1 MTSVPNRSQA
11 ELWNTRAGNTWVELQ
26 EMIDR
31 LFAPVEAT
39 LVEAGFPGQGGSV
52 LDIGCGAGATTLAMA
67 RRLGPAGSC
76 LGVDI
81 SAPLV
86 EAAQRRAAEAGL
98 EKVEFVAADAQA
110 YAFEAARFDAAI
122 SRFGVMFFD
131 DPVAAFANIRRAL
144 RPGGRLAFVA
154 WRSPAENPF
163 MTAARRAAA
172 PFLPEMPA
180 YEPDAPGQFGFA
192 REGRVRQ
199 ILGDAEWLE
208 VEVAPLDIEV
218 SLEEGELAIYAARMG
233 PVGIALQAMDEEA
246 RAPIG
251 EAVLRAFD
259 PYVTNGA
266 ARFSLACW
274 LVTARA
280 QAG

>member
-1 MTSVPNRSQA
+1 MAGTSEPNRGQA

-26 EMIDR
+26 ELIDR
-31 LFAPVEAT
+31 LFAPVEAEV
-39 LVEAGFPGQGGSV
+39 VEAGFPGAGGSV

-67 RRLGPAGSC
+67 RRLGPAGSR

-98 EKVEFVAADAQA
+98 DKVEFVAADVQA

-163 MTAARRAAA
+163 MTAAGRAAA
-172 PFLPEMPA
+172 PFLPELPA

-192 REGRVRQ
+192 REQRVRQ
-199 ILGDAEWLE
+199 ILGDAGWSA
-208 VEVAPLDIEV
+208 VEVRPLDIEV
-218 SLEEGELAIYAARMG
+218 SLDAQELAIYAARMG

-246 RAPIG
+246 GAPIR

-259 PYVTNGA
+259 PYVTDGA

-280 QAG
+280 

>member
-1 MTSVPNRSQA
+1 MAGTSEPNRGQA

-26 EMIDR
+26 ELIDR
-31 LFAPVEAT
+31 LFAPVEAEV
-39 LVEAGFPGQGGSV
+39 VEAGFPGEGGSV

-98 EKVEFVAADAQA
+98 DKVEFVAADAQA

-163 MTAARRAAA
+163 MTAAGRAAA
-172 PFLPEMPA
+172 PFLPELPA

-192 REGRVRQ
+192 REQRVRQ
-199 ILGDAEWLE
+199 ILGDAGWSG
-208 VEVAPLDIEV
+208 VEVRSWDIEV
-218 SLEEGELAIYAARMG
+218 SLDAQELAIYAARMG

-246 RAPIG
+246 RGPIR
-251 EAVLRAFD
+251 EAVLRGFD
-259 PYVTNGA
+259 PYVTDGA

-280 QAG
+280 